1 MLTTRNCRKYM
12 PLAWLPNQVG
22 FRFIA
27 FCKDGTERECVVTT
41 RPHCT
46 SFLHTVEGYADLV
59 DMRCDNRNTLRVSSY
74 DLTARLGRDG
84 LYVGQ

>member
-1 MLTTRNCRKYM
+1 MLTTRNFLKYM

-41 RPHCT
+41 RPNGN

-59 DMRCDNRNTLRVSSY
+59 DWRYLEKKKLCVWRSMTFRKILS
-74 DLTARLGRDG
+74 
-84 LYVGQ
+84 